1 MKRTAPVGGLLLL
14 CLLWAGAALRSDL
27 LPVSGG
33 AGAAGLAGQAI
44 ALALFALAAGLA
56 ALLRRAEWPSGR
68 QLAAAAMVGIG
79 LFAAPAL
86 VLEFARVEIGD
97 STRVALFSLT
107 PVFAVVLEPY
117 FGAGGERRGGLAA
130 GLTAVAGTLLLFPLD
145 LPQTAAAALAW
156 GAVIAAV
163 IGIAAANCFA
173 VRMVCTQTAGE
184 LPGFAAVAAG
194 CAAFLVGAAGVV
206 MERKAAVR
214 VDIWIVVEMA
224 SLALLFGL
232 MRHLSAVRM
241 TTRFVIAP
249 LMANLIGLAFLRP
262 TVNLR
267 DWAGLLLIALGAG
280 WLLLAR
286 DDEPERTG
294 SSLEIT

>member
-1 MKRTAPVGGLLLL
+1 ML

-27 LPVSGG
+27 LPGPGG
-33 AGAAGLAGQAI
+33 AEATGLAGQAI
-44 ALALFALAAGLA
+44 ALAVFALGAGLA
-56 ALLRRAEWPSGR
+56 ALLRRAGWPSGR
-68 QLAAAAMVGIG
+68 QLAAAALVGIG

-86 VLEFARVEIGD
+86 AMELARRWIGD

-117 FGAGGERRGGLAA
+117 LGTGGERCGGLAA

-156 GAVIAAV
+156 GAVIVAV
-163 IGIAAANCFA
+163 IGVAAANCFA
-173 VRMVCTQTAGE
+173 VRIVREQMAGA

-194 CAAFLVGAAGVV
+194 CAALLMGVAGAVT
-206 MERKAAVR
+206 ERKAALR
-214 VDIWIVVEMA
+214 VDIWVFVEMA
-224 SLALLFGL
+224 ALALLFGL